1 MFVSAIRAFKFAFQ
15 NFWRNFWLS
24 LVTIFILFLTLL
36 SISVVALL
44 NYSTGA
50 AISAIEK
57 KVDLDLY
64 FFTDASQEDVQVTQ
78 KFIEDLAQTKS
89 VTHITKEE
97 AKKQF
102 IEKNQN
108 DPALVESIEVVEDN
122 PFPDSFVIQAL
133 TLEGYDQIVEAINGT
148 DYKEKIEEIGIAE
161 SKAVIERLTTISDRV
176 RQVGFAVSGI
186 FVIIAI
192 LVVFNTIRITIY
204 SHREELGIM
213 KLVGATNMFV
223 RVPFIIES
231 VLYAIIAATVTVGT
245 LYPVVRTAAP
255 YVNGLFEG
263 YEFNLF
269 EFFSANFWKIFLIQ
283 LGVALVL
290 CVVSSMVAISR
301 YLRV

>member
-1 MFVSAIRAFKFAFQ
+1 MFISAVRAFKFAFQ

-36 SISVVALL
+36 SISVVILL
-44 NYSTGA
+44 NFSMEA
-50 AISAIEK
+50 AISAIEE

-64 FFTDASQEDVQVTQ
+64 FFSDVSQEDVEAT
-78 KFIEDLAQTKS
+78 KTFIEGLPQTKS

-108 DPALVESIEVVEDN
+108 DPALVESIEVVEQN
-122 PFPDSFVIQAL
+122 PFPDSFVIQAV
-133 TLEGYDQIVEAINGT
+133 TLEGYDQIVDALENS

-161 SKAVIERLTTISDRV
+161 SKAVIERLTTISERI

-186 FVIIAI
+186 FILIAI

-231 VLYAIIAATVTVGT
+231 LLYALIAAAVTVGA

-255 YVNGLFEG
+255 YVNELFEG

-269 EFFSANFWKIFLIQ
+269 EFFSANFWEIFLIQ
-283 LGVALVL
+283 LAVGLVL

>member
-1 MFVSAIRAFKFAFQ
+1 M
-15 NFWRNFWLS
+15 
-24 LVTIFILFLTLL
+24 
-36 SISVVALL
+36 
-44 NYSTGA
+44 
-50 AISAIEK
+50 
-57 KVDLDLY
+57 
-64 FFTDASQEDVQVTQ
+64 
-78 KFIEDLAQTKS
+78 
-89 VTHITKEE
+89 
-97 AKKQF
+97 
-102 IEKNQN
+102 
-108 DPALVESIEVVEDN
+108 
-122 PFPDSFVIQAL
+122 
-133 TLEGYDQIVEAINGT
+133 
-148 DYKEKIEEIGIAE
+148 
-161 SKAVIERLTTISDRV
+161 
-176 RQVGFAVSGI
+176 SGI

-213 KLVGATNMFV
+213 NFVGATNMFV

-269 EFFSANFWKIFLIQ
+269 EFFPRIFWKIFLIQ

>member
-1 MFVSAIRAFKFAFQ
+1 M
-15 NFWRNFWLS
+15 
-24 LVTIFILFLTLL
+24 
-36 SISVVALL
+36 
-44 NYSTGA
+44 
-50 AISAIEK
+50 
-57 KVDLDLY
+57 
-64 FFTDASQEDVQVTQ
+64 
-78 KFIEDLAQTKS
+78 
-89 VTHITKEE
+89 
-97 AKKQF
+97 
-102 IEKNQN
+102 
-108 DPALVESIEVVEDN
+108 ESIEVVEDN